1 MRIGISALVLEKKGA
16 HSLAGVARY
25 TNGIV
30 QALLDLECEHTFV
43 LFVGAGFDPP
53 KPWLDHPRVEIV
65 PVTSKLRKIRSLWN
79 ALAAIPLAKRHRL
92 DLWFSTSLAIPL
104 WSAAPRV
111 LTLHDLYAITHPE
124 WWNKSD
130 AAVFAQALRF
140 SVPRAEHLLSVSQ
153 FTKDEAVRL
162 FRLPEDR
169 VTVTWQGPGVRIAR
183 AERSPATHEQVA
195 AQGVPFDRYFFSI
208 GTLEPRKNLMGVV
221 RAAAAVGDE
230 LRALKTGVVFAG
242 AKGWKNDDFRQ
253 QIEAAGANDLVHFLG
268 YVPDEALAAL
278 FANAE
283 ATVFPSFG
291 EGFGLPALEAQ
302 SYGSILICSDRGAIP
317 EVAGPGAILV
327 DVGDPEA
334 IGRAML
340 GAMDLPDREERIA
353 QGLAYAEKF
362 SWSRTAKLTL
372 QAFEKAA
379 RR

>member
-25 TNGIV
+25 TSGIV

-43 LFVGAGFDPP
+43 LFVGAGFEPP
-53 KPWLDHPRVEIV
+53 QAWLDHPRVEIV
-65 PVTSKLRKIRSLWN
+65 PVASKLRKVRSLWN
-79 ALAAIPLAKRHRL
+79 ALAAIPLAKRHKL
-92 DLWFSTSLAIPL
+92 DVWFSTSLAIPL

-130 AAVFAQALRF
+130 AMVFAQALRF

-169 VTVTWQGPGVRIAR
+169 ITVTWQGPGVRITR
-183 AERSPATHEQVA
+183 AERSPASRGQVA
-195 AQGVPFDRYFFSI
+195 DLGVPFDRYFFSI

-230 LRALKTGVVFAG
+230 LRALKAGVVFAG
-242 AKGWKNDDFRQ
+242 AKGWKSDGFLQ
-253 QIEAAGANDLVHFLG
+253 QIGALGVGDLVHFLG

-283 ATVFPSFG
+283 ATVFPSLG

-302 SYGSILICSDRGAIP
+302 LYGSILICSDRGAIP

-327 DVGDPEA
+327 DVADSAA
-334 IGRAML
+334 IGSSMLAAMN
-340 GAMDLPDREERIA
+340 LPDREERIA
-353 QGLAYAEKF
+353 QGLAHAENF
-362 SWSRTAKLTL
+362 TWSRTAKLTL
-372 QAFEKAA
+372 QALEKAA